1 MLEPHCRARGAA
13 AQPAPPGTRSVAALN
28 RQRWAEW
35 SQVAGAQHHLD
46 RFPLMRLV
54 QYELSAARDL
64 APEGAGITVNVS
76 SGGLCLLLDWAPP
89 VQEVLRVHVPMPATL
104 AQTPTLAE
112 VRWVRPLPFTDNGA
126 YFVGLR
132 FLL

>member
-1 MLEPHCRARGAA
+1 M
-13 AQPAPPGTRSVAALN
+13 T
-28 RQRWAEW
+28 
-35 SQVAGAQHHLD
+35 GAQQHLD
-46 RFPLMRLV
+46 RFPLMRPV
-54 QYELSAARDL
+54 QYELSAAREARDL

-112 VRWVRPLPFTDNGA
+112 VRWVRPLPFTDNGT
-126 YFVGLR
+126 YFVGPR